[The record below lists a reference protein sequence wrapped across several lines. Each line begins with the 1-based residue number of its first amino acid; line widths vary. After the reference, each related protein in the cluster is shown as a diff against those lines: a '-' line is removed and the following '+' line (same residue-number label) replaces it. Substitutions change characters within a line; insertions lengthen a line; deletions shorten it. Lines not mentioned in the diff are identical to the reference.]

1 MKLVLLASVAF
12 LAAPAI
18 SQTNTADQMVITAPS
33 RPTVVQWTQKIERQL
48 DRHLAYPRTFRAL
61 DALEGTVAVRF
72 SCGADGK
79 PASIVLFQGSG
90 DRLIDRAA
98 MRAIAHIETLH
109 PMPARLARDS
119 TFQANIIFAADE
131 ESLVRQQ
138 DVLQRKEAQRVAREG
153 KRGQSVVV
161 LDFSR
166 RAAG

>member
-1 MKLVLLASVAF
+1 
-12 LAAPAI
+12 
-18 SQTNTADQMVITAPS
+18 
-33 RPTVVQWTQKIERQL
+33 
-48 DRHLAYPRTFRAL
+48 
-61 DALEGTVAVRF
+61 
-72 SCGADGK
+72 
-79 PASIVLFQGSG
+79 
-90 DRLIDRAA
+90 

-131 ESLVRQQ
+131 QSLVRQQ

-166 RAAG
+166 RATG